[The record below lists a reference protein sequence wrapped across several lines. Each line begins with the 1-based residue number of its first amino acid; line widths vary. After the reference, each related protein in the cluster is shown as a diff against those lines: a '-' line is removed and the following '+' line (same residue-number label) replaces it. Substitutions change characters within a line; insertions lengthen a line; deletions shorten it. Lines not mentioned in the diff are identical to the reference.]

1 MELSRINPFIR
12 YARAHQKF
20 VVTKGFSQC
29 YDCRLFY
36 IKSGTGLL
44 YANNQKYEF
53 LDNTV
58 IYLPARTKYRFSFQ
72 HNGQAWSILIF
83 NFDLIDEFFH
93 LKDSL
98 GTADAREFI
107 PERSPEY
114 DFPEAFSQIIVQTVP
129 GLYDPLKDCTTRFLN
144 NSPYYRETS
153 SAILKNCLFELLGR
167 CSDDSASRIIG
178 QITDYIHQNYQ
189 DSTLTNE
196 RISEQFGYHPY
207 YLSQLFKERTGKTL
221 HNYLL
226 YYRIRIAKN
235 YLITTDLD
243 INTISWKCG
252 FNSCAYFIKQFRQQT
267 GTTPKQYRNTQT
279 NQLL

>member
-1 MELSRINPFIR
+1 MELSQINPFIR

-36 IKSGTGLL
+36 IKSGTGTLFT
-44 YANNQKYEF
+44 NNKKYEF
-53 LDNTV
+53 SDNTA
-58 IYLPARTKYRFSFQ
+58 IYLPARTKYRFSFR
-72 HNGQAWSILIF
+72 HSGQAWSILIF
-83 NFDLIDEFFH
+83 NFDLIDDFSH

-98 GTADAREFI
+98 GTADARDFI
-107 PERSPEY
+107 PERSPAYE
-114 DFPEAFSQIIVQTVP
+114 FPEAFSQIIMQTVP
-129 GLYDPLKDCTTRFLN
+129 SLYEPLKDCTTKFLN
-144 NSPYYRETS
+144 NSPFCREIS
-153 SAILKNCLFELLGR
+153 SAVLKSCLFELLGR
-167 CSDDSASRIIG
+167 TGDDSASRIIE

-221 HNYLL
+221 HHYLL
-226 YYRIRIAKN
+226 YYRVRIAKN

-252 FNSCAYFIKQFRQQT
+252 FNSCAYFIKQFRQHT
-267 GTTPKQYRNTQT
+267 GITPKQYRKTQT